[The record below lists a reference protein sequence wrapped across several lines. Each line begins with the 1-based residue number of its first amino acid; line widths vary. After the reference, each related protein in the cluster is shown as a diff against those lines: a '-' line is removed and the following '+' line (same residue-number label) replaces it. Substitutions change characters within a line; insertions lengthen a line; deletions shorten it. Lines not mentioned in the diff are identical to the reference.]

1 MEINIIE
8 DKYNSLLNRHE
19 VDFNVSFEG
28 PTPSRND
35 IRAKLSAMLNKPL
48 ELLIIQKV
56 DNYFGKQEAK
66 GYAKIYDDE
75 QNMKKLENE
84 YVLSRNVIPE
94 VEETEQGAGEKA
106 SVE

>member
-1 MEINIIE
+1 MDINIIE
-8 DKYNSLLNRHE
+8 NKYNPLLNRHE

-35 IRAKLSAMLNKPL
+35 IRSKLAAMLNKPL

-75 QNMKKLENE
+75 QSMKKLENE
-84 YVLSRNVIPE
+84 YVLNRNALPE
-94 VEETEQGAGEKA
+94 PEAEEA
-106 SVE
+106 SDEE